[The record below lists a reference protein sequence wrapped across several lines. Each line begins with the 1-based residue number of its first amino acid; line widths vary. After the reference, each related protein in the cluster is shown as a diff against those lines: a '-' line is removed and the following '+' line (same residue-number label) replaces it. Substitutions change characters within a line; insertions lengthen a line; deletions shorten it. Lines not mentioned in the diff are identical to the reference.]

1 MNSGLIPRRDV
12 VVWVDGR
19 STARGLANGGKAWFS
34 ESVAAG
40 EAWVKPNTMPGQHA
54 KNTCTTVGWAV
65 RFARTVVL
73 ALEANLLEGLPAFRS
88 LSVLTARAGHKQV
101 FANLLR
107 ALLMGDGV
115 GHVENTPVRPQIRP
129 PKEHSLEMPVVKHFQ
144 THN

>member
-1 MNSGLIPRRDV
+1 MLNPVRDV
-12 VVWVDGR
+12 WVGR
-19 STARGLANGGKAWFS
+19 GRWAEHRRGLANGGKAWFC
-34 ESVAAG
+34 ECAVTG
-40 EAWVKPNTMPGQHA
+40 EAWVKPRTMLCKHA

-73 ALEANLLEGLPAFRS
+73 ALKANLLEGLPAFRS

-107 ALLMGDGV
+107 ALLMGDDV

-129 PKEHSLEMPVVKHFQ
+129 PKEHSLEMPVVKHFPP
-144 THN
+144 HN